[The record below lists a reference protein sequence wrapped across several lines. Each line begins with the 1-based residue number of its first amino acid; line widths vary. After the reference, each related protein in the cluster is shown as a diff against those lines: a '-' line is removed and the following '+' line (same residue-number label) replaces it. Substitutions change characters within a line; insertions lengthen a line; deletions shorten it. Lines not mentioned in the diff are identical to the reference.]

1 MQRIDSAGRTEYAFD
16 SMIPNNLR
24 MLPILLI
31 PLVFGCAHKYGQ
43 DEYQGV
49 VNELNACTQESR
61 TVKEDNEN
69 ISKNIAQMQEKLD
82 KTAQMLADAMTE
94 RQDLLDKNI
103 QCLEEKKTLIKKI
116 SQTGNASQEKKES
129 VAYLNKDYEYITS
142 FLDSQRL
149 SDEIYIIRAQGKIKI
164 VIPQATLFPTAGS
177 AWLTPKG
184 TKLIKKIA
192 LGIKQLSP
200 SAIEIAGHT
209 DGTFVTNSKS
219 AYPTNW
225 HLAHARALAVL
236 MIFNDA
242 RIKKETMC
250 AISYADTKPIADNAS
265 EDGKAMNRRVEII
278 LTP

>member
-1 MQRIDSAGRTEYAFD
+1 
-16 SMIPNNLR
+16 MIPNNLR

-31 PLVFGCAHKYGQ
+31 PLMFGCAHKYTQ
-43 DEYQGV
+43 DEYQGI
-49 VNELNACTQESR
+49 VNELNTSTQELR
-61 TVKEDNEN
+61 TVKEENQN

-82 KTAQMLADAMTE
+82 KTAQILADAMNE

-103 QCLEEKKTLIKKI
+103 QCLEEKKGLIKKI
-116 SQTGNASQEKKES
+116 SQNSTANQEKKDAS
-129 VAYLNKDYEYITS
+129 AYLNKDYEYITS

-149 SDEIYIIRAQGKIKI
+149 SDEIYIIRAQGRIKI
-164 VIPQATLFPTAGS
+164 VIPQTTLFPTAGS

-192 LGIKQLSP
+192 LGMKQLSP

-209 DGTFVTNSKS
+209 DGTFVADSKS
-219 AYPTNW
+219 TYPTNW

-236 MIFNDA
+236 MIFNETH
-242 RIKKETMC
+242 IKKETMC

-278 LTP
+278 FTP